1 MPDDSVSLSH
11 EKLSRSS
18 EQLRL
23 LIQVSEAIATH
34 RDLTSLFRDLAK
46 RLPGIVPF
54 EFISLHLHDPEKNVM
69 RIHMLG
75 TADAD
80 SIPPGLEV
88 PVEGSFAGI
97 AFTTEQP
104 VMVRNRAEAARF
116 PVTLSLM
123 QKAGADSL
131 CLFPLTT
138 IVRRLGT
145 MGFGSCHHHA
155 FDDSEVEFLQLVV
168 KQVAVAVD
176 NVFHDESPA
185 AMQLQL
191 SHERDRLRL
200 LLEVSESVAS
210 HKNLNELVHD
220 LAQRLPRVV
229 PFDYINLTLHDPIR
243 NVMRVHVAATLL
255 ICD

>member
-1 MPDDSVSLSH
+1 MPDDSVSRSH

-54 EFISLHLHDPEKNVM
+54 EFISLQLHDPEKNVM
-69 RIHMLG
+69 RVHMLG

-88 PVEGSFAGI
+88 PVEGSFTGI
-97 AFTTEQP
+97 AFSTQQP
-104 VMVRNRAEAARF
+104 VIVRNLAEAARF

-145 MGFGSCHHHA
+145 MGFGSCRHHA

-176 NVFHDESPA
+176 NVLHDKAICSGGPCFFFFFFFVSTGSVRIA
-185 AMQLQL
+185 RTRSA
-191 SHERDRLRL
+191 RDRVRVGLLRI
-200 LLEVSESVAS
+200 SARSSSTA
-210 HKNLNELVHD
+210 
-220 LAQRLPRVV
+220 P
-229 PFDYINLTLHDPIR
+229 
-243 NVMRVHVAATLL
+243 
-255 ICD
+255 